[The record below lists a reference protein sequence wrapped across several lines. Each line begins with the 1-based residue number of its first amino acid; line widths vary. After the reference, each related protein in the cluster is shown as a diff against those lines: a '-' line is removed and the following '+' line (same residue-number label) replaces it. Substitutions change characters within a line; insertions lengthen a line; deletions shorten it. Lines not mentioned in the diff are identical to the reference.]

1 MRRFAAGA
9 EGAQNSEDAQDSPAA
24 AVARALDARACA
36 RLADLLGS
44 DDTDESPAAASPA
57 CGEAPKSAA
66 IRTLRFPIL
75 LLGGCALLQVAPVVP
90 GAVPMRR
97 SSPSASHQ
105 GFAERRTERSSE
117 MRFERMSMSG
127 ARALAMAVAAGGSIA
142 GVAAGDAV
150 AWRVEDGGNGHWYA
164 LVPIAG
170 PDFPAALA
178 LARGMGGDLASITS
192 AAENQL
198 LFDM

>member
-36 RLADLLGS
+36 RLADHLGS

-150 AWRVEDGGNGHWYA
+150 EWRVEDGGNGHWYELRDEVMNWQAAREVA
-164 LVPIAG
+164 LGI
-170 PDFPAALA
+170 
-178 LARGMGGDLASITS
+178 GGDLASIET
-192 AAENQL
+192 AA
-198 LFDM
+198 